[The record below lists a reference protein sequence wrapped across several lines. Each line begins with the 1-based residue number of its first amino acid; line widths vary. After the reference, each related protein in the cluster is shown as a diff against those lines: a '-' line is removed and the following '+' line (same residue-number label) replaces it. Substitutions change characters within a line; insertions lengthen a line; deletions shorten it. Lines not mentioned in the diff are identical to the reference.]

1 MLSDKEKALLKK
13 LELPYPCVAVKYRF
27 EKPDAPHYDG
37 GKLAYCQYVKYAQE
51 TGNHFYITAEDDACY
66 GKMPLGMIGK
76 PPVTASGQAGY
87 DFGIYKSPVGAQ
99 QLYQWNSAPLK
110 DAILTQ
116 IFSSLFRISRRRI
129 SSCVQPAI
137 SPVTCGN
144 PNPRRLSVVRGCTH
158 IPSSPERSIILRL
171 AFTMASNAARPI
183 RLDCG

>member
-76 PPVTASGQAGY
+76 PPVTARG
-87 DFGIYKSPVGAQ
+87 GAR
-99 QLYQWNSAPLK
+99 L
-110 DAILTQ
+110 
-116 IFSSLFRISRRRI
+116 SRRDRRDLP
-129 SSCVQPAI
+129 VDAHQP
-137 SPVTCGN
+137 
-144 PNPRRLSVVRGCTH
+144 
-158 IPSSPERSIILRL
+158 PEEGGRL
-171 AFTMASNAARPI
+171 ARRRA
-183 RLDCG
+183 

>member
-99 QLYQWNSAPLK
+99 QLYQKLPVLEPNTIRYVEFCPAEGCDFDPDLLFFVSDFPQADTERKIRSTGSWSSTYQSSIYWAMLVRSPISCMRSGTRLK
-110 DAILTQ
+110 
-116 IFSSLFRISRRRI
+116 
-129 SSCVQPAI
+129 
-137 SPVTCGN
+137 
-144 PNPRRLSVVRGCTH
+144 
-158 IPSSPERSIILRL
+158 
-171 AFTMASNAARPI
+171 
-183 RLDCG
+183 